1 MQLHMLCS
9 QRRRYSPAEAHA
21 GQLVGALLLHI
32 RHRLANAL
40 VQAA

>member
-9 QRRRYSPAEAHA
+9 QKKRYSPAEAQA
-21 GQLVGALLLHI
+21 GQLVGALLLHV
-32 RHRLANAL
+32 RHRLTNAL